1 MIEVFKEKEIMNC
14 KDIEPLL
21 PAYHEKS
28 LANDIQNEISAH
40 LGSCRSCKNEFD
52 KLTELDYKINSVIDQ
67 NVPKKVDD
75 AFAKML
81 EDERKGIKPR
91 LSTKLNQKQIS
102 LSLLLRYA
110 AGVLLLITGGVIG
123 YNLHPSAESSTE
135 VAGLKQE
142 MVEMKNL
149 VIYSLIKQES
159 ASERIKAV
167 SYIKEIPNADPKLIE
182 TLFNTLNK
190 DRNVNVRLAA
200 AQALAKYKDN
210 KEVAKGIIKSLEK
223 QTEPLLQIMLI
234 NLAVE
239 TGDSEVGPEL
249 NKMIQRTDLMDEVK
263 NYAKKGIKTI
273 SI

>member
-1 MIEVFKEKEIMNC
+1 MNC
-14 KDIEPLL
+14 KDFEELL
-21 PAYHEKS
+21 PAYLEKS
-28 LANDIQNEISAH
+28 LTIDLQNDISAH
-40 LGSCRSCKNEFD
+40 LSSCRSCKSEFD
-52 KLTELDYKINSVIDQ
+52 KLAELDFKLNSVLDQ
-67 NVPKKVDD
+67 DVPKKVDD
-75 AFAKML
+75 AFAAML
-81 EDERKGIKPR
+81 EKEKAESRIR

-102 LSLLLRYA
+102 LSTLLKYA
-110 AGVLLLITGGVIG
+110 AVILLMITSGIIG
-123 YNLHPSAESSTE
+123 YRLHPSVESSTE

-182 TLFNTLNK
+182 TLFNTLNN

-210 KEVAKGIIKSLEK
+210 KEVAKGIVKSLEK

-234 NLAVE
+234 NLAVQ